1 MMWWCH
7 IRDDFQGKECLY
19 LSRIVRRAFEEE
31 VMFELPLN
39 GLGVYLPV
47 KGQGELVGR

>member
-1 MMWWCH
+1 MMISREKNASTCLELS
-7 IRDDFQGKECLY
+7 GK
-19 LSRIVRRAFEEE
+19 AFEEE